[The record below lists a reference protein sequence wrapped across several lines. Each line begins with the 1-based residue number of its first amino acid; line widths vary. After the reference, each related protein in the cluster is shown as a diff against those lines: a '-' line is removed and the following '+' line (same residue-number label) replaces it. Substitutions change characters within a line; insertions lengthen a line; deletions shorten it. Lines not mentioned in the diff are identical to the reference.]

1 MHESIQKA
9 VEAARLADA
18 KKADDIVVIDMR
30 QVCSFTDSFVIVT
43 GASNLQLRAIR
54 NSIEEGLGALGFK
67 AGPLEGNHN
76 SSWIVM
82 DYGDVVVHLMSPESR
97 DYYRLENLW
106 GDGPEVFWA
115 AEEVRE
121 ALPGA

>member
-1 MHESIQKA
+1 VHESIQKA
-9 VEAARLADA
+9 VEAARMADA

-30 QVCSFTDSFVIVT
+30 EVCSFTDSFVIAT

-54 NSIEEGLGALGFK
+54 NSIEEGMGRMGFK
-67 AGPLEGNHN
+67 SGPMEGNHS

-97 DYYRLENLW
+97 DFYRLEHLW
-106 GDGPEVFWA
+106 GDGPEVAWTPD
-115 AEEVRE
+115 E
-121 ALPGA
+121 ARKALSGA

>member
-1 MHESIQKA
+1 VHESIQKA
-9 VEAARLADA
+9 VEAARFADA

-30 QVCSFTDSFVIVT
+30 EVCSFTDSFVIAT

-54 NSIEEGLGALGFK
+54 NSIEEGLGRMGFK
-67 AGPLEGNHN
+67 AGAMEGNHN

-97 DYYRLENLW
+97 DFYRLESLW
-106 GDGPEVFWA
+106 GDGPEVMWSA
-115 AEEVRE
+115 DEARE
-121 ALPGA
+121 ALSGA

>member
-1 MHESIQKA
+1 VHESIQKA

-30 QVCSFTDSFVIVT
+30 EVCSFTDSFVIAT

-54 NSIEEGLGALGFK
+54 NSIEEGLGRMGFK
-67 AGPLEGNHN
+67 AGALEGNHN

-97 DYYRLENLW
+97 EFYRLESLW
-106 GDGPEVFWA
+106 GDGPEVLWEPDEA
-115 AEEVRE
+115 RE
-121 ALPGA
+121 ALSGA